1 MRRLAGWLQV
11 AMVAAC
17 AALLISGPGVGAGQ
31 DQEEP
36 EFRLPGGK
44 LQKDELLRRDY
55 EENLKDAARLV
66 DLAQS
71 LKNEL
76 EKGSYRVLSVNAIKT
91 TEEIERISK
100 RIRNR
105 MRR

>member
-1 MRRLAGWLQV
+1 V
-11 AMVAAC
+11 AVVAAC
-17 AALLISGPGVGAGQ
+17 GAMLLIQPDIGAAQ
-31 DQEEP
+31 AQEEP
-36 EFRLPGGK
+36 ELRMPGGK
-44 LQKDELLRRDY
+44 PQQEELLRRDY

-76 EKGSYRVLSVNAIKT
+76 EKGSYRILSMNAIKT